1 MPLRKIWNNPQLR
14 QDERRTATI
23 DMVDNMQNIMDL
35 YNQMQQNPIQ
45 LLSRK
50 FNIPQNINNP
60 NDIIQHLLNSGQVT
74 QTQVNNA
81 MQMANNPMFKKMFG
95 K

>member
-1 MPLRKIWNNPQLR
+1 V
-14 QDERRTATI
+14 TI

-45 LLSRK
+45 MLSRK

-95 K
+95 R